1 MQMTW
6 DYIAGFTDGEGHL
19 GAVRFPVII
28 LGQKT
33 PDVLLSIQAFLRER
47 DIFARVN
54 QRKAVSGQTEGLF
67 VLTVS
72 RRLDVYLMCLELE
85 DRVIVK
91 RDQLA
96 TLFDWY
102 DNHQPRRW
110 WTDIDRD
117 WLAATVAAGYSLAEI
132 ARRLNCARG
141 LVELAARRY
150 QIVVPDGGR
159 FVDGLRTPAIPRVI
173 REKTG
178 RCLDCGKTIY
188 PQGQRCNSC
197 ATKLRHLVNESSFRG
212 QSSTSV
218 TLAENQ

>member
-1 MQMTW
+1 MQMSW
-6 DYIAGFTDGEGHL
+6 EYIAGFTDGEGHL

-33 PDVLLSIQAFLRER
+33 PDVLLNIQAFLHER

-85 DRVIVK
+85 GRVIVK
-91 RDQLA
+91 RDQLS
-96 TLFDWY
+96 TLFEWY
-102 DNHQPRRW
+102 DKHKPRQW
-110 WTDIDRD
+110 WTDIDRAG
-117 WLAATVAAGYSLAEI
+117 LTSLVAEGCSFAEI
-132 ARRLNCARG
+132 ARRLKCARG
-141 LVELAARRY
+141 LVELAAKQY
-150 QIVVPDGGR
+150 QIAALPRGR
-159 FVDGLRTPAIPRVI
+159 FIDGLRTPAIPRVL

-178 RCLDCGKTIY
+178 HCLDCGNLIY

-197 ATKLRHLVNESSFRG
+197 ATKLRHRVNELSFRG
-212 QSSTSV
+212 RSSTS
-218 TLAENQ
+218 AMGAASQ